1 MESLFQLRT
10 PFAPVKE
17 VDTFERWEDP
27 DDIKSP
33 ELDID
38 TCPQCFNT
46 DCLYSTDLLTCKECG
61 HIIARPFDN
70 TAEYRYF
77 AQEDRGGDPT
87 RAGAV

>member
-27 DDIKSP
+27 DTVKPAAI
-33 ELDID
+33 DID

-46 DCLYSTDLLTCKECG
+46 DCL
-61 HIIARPFDN
+61 
-70 TAEYRYF
+70 
-77 AQEDRGGDPT
+77 
-87 RAGAV
+87 